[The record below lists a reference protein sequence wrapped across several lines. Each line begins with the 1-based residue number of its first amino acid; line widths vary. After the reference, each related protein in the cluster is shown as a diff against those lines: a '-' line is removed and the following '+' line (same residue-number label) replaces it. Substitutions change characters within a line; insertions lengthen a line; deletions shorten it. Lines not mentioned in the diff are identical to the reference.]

1 MIYDAQ
7 VMLQACRNTQGRG
20 RVLKSLRFF
29 RSFYEDNSR
38 VYNAAILREPEEH
51 RNIMHDKAITAKPS
65 AASPPDMRK
74 NVLMKRKRA
83 RGQLS
88 FEKTKK
94 YGRQMIA

>member
-1 MIYDAQ
+1 
-7 VMLQACRNTQGRG
+7 
-20 RVLKSLRFF
+20 
-29 RSFYEDNSR
+29 
-38 VYNAAILREPEEH
+38 
-51 RNIMHDKAITAKPS
+51 MHDKAITAKPS

>member
-1 MIYDAQ
+1 MPQYSGSW
-7 VMLQACRNTQGRG
+7 QG
-20 RVLKSLRFF
+20 LEIASFF